1 MELMGHMDPGIG
13 LRFPA
18 CIPLPGLVSFKHGRD
33 TQNILKNLLGS
44 SFCFHLIQC
53 RAQGRGFTHLCLINS
68 ILSSSTTYYHFCL
81 IDKKTE
87 IGKN

>member
-44 SFCFHLIQC
+44 SFCFHLTQC
-53 RAQGRGFTHLCLINS
+53 RAQGRGLI
-68 ILSSSTTYYHFCL
+68 SSSTTYYHFCL